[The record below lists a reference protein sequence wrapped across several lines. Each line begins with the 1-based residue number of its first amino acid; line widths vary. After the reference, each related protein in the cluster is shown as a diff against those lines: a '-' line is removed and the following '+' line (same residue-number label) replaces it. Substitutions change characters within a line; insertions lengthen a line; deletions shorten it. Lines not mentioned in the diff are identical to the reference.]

1 MEGCVSPVYEQPELV
16 HHPGLVVRTPRRHL
30 GGKVQVNKSLEPAL
44 EDDIL
49 LLTGAGSVEVLPASG
64 PES

>member
-1 MEGCVSPVYEQPELV
+1 MSPVYEQPELV
-16 HHPGLVVRTPRRHL
+16 RHPGLVVHALLRHL
-30 GGKVQVNKSLEPAL
+30 GGKVQVDKSLEPAL

-49 LLTGAGSVEVLPASG
+49 LLTGAGSVDVLPANG

>member
-16 HHPGLVVRTPRRHL
+16 RHPGLLVRALLRHL
-30 GGKVQVNKSLEPAL
+30 GGKVQVAKSPEPAL